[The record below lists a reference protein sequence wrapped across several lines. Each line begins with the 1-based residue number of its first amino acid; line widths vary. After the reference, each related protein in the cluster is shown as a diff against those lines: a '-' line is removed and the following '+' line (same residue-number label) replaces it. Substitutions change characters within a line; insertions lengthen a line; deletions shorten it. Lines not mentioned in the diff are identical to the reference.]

1 VSIGR
6 TAPGIDS
13 GRRRDSKLATNL
25 EKSSKKPEDPR
36 KSALIASLLW
46 ILACVMGIPGCASK
60 PPSQVENLCG
70 IFYEKRGFFEDWH
83 QSARQASHKYGVPIP
98 TLMATI
104 HQESRFRPKARPP
117 RRKLLWFIPWR
128 RPSSAYGF
136 AQAKDETWDY
146 YMRKSGNRG
155 ADRDRFEDAVDFVG
169 WYHHTTKRRNG
180 VPTSDTYNLY
190 LAYHEGNGGFERRTY
205 ARKPWLQKVAKK
217 VDRRA
222 QVYARQ
228 YAQCQPRLSR

>member
-6 TAPGIDS
+6 TSPGIDS
-13 GRRRDSKLATNL
+13 GRRRDSKLATDP
-25 EKSSKKPEDPR
+25 KKPSKKPGSPD
-36 KSALIASLLW
+36 KLALAASLMW
-46 ILACVMGIPGCASK
+46 ILGCASN
-60 PPSQVENLCG
+60 PPSQVENVCG
-70 IFYEKRGFFEDWH
+70 IFYEKRGLFEDWH

-104 HQESRFRPKARPP
+104 HQESRFQPKARPP

-169 WYHHTTKRRNG
+169 WYHRTTEQRNG
-180 VPTSDTYNLY
+180 VPTTDTYHLY
-190 LAYHEGNGGFERRTY
+190 LAYHEGNGGFARRTY
-205 ARKPWLQKVAKK
+205 AQKPWLRKVARK

-228 YAQCQPRLSR
+228 YAQCQLRLDR